1 MIFEVDHWIC
11 KALHFAPSWIFPLA
25 LRRENGDRSSQ
36 NSIAICGTLPHHFSI
51 GSSDSSCLAVHT
63 IFLLS
68 VREDGHRLVYAVR
81 FGDGFDRSGG
91 HLQAGQFLPEFTR
104 GGPQNKTR
112 FCTQRSRA

>member
-36 NSIAICGTLPHHFSI
+36 NSIAICGTLPDHFSI
-51 GSSDSSCLAVHT
+51 GPSDSSCLAVHT

-81 FGDGFDRSGG
+81 FCDGVDRSGG
-91 HLQAGQFLPEFTR
+91 ALPHCQVL
-104 GGPQNKTR
+104 PWWN
-112 FCTQRSRA
+112 